1 MSIAHPRFFKW
12 IAAGAL
18 SAAAILGAGTASAR
32 DLAVSVG
39 IHVPGV
45 AVGIAS
51 PVHYAPA
58 PVYYEPPHRHY
69 RPAPAYHGHRP
80 HHVDRGHYH
89 RPPPRHFHRHEYRHG
104 HRHHH
109 QGRYHGHGHRGHRH

>member
-1 MSIAHPRFFKW
+1 MSIAHTRFFKW
-12 IAAGAL
+12 IAVGAI
-18 SAAAILGAGTASAR
+18 SAAAVLGAASASAR

-45 AVGIAS
+45 AVGVS
-51 PVHYAPA
+51 

-69 RPAPAYHGHRP
+69 RPAPVYYGHRP
-80 HHVDRGHYH
+80 HHHVDRGYYH

-109 QGRYHGHGHRGHRH
+109 GHRHDRHGHRGYRY

>member
-1 MSIAHPRFFKW
+1 MNIAHTRFFKW

-18 SAAAILGAGTASAR
+18 SAAAVLGATSASAR

-45 AVGIAS
+45 AIGIAS

-58 PVYYEPPHRHY
+58 PVYYDPPPRRY
-69 RPAPAYHGHRP
+69 RPAPAY
-80 HHVDRGHYH
+80 DYH
-89 RPPPRHFHRHEYRHG
+89 RPAPRHFHRHEYRNEYRHG
-104 HRHHH
+104 HRHQSRH
-109 QGRYHGHGHRGHRH
+109 HRHDRHDRHDRYRY